1 MIDIKNYSENELK
14 YIQEN
19 YMNKT
24 NKEIADYL
32 HKSINS
38 IKYVANKLGLLK
50 QPHKPWTKDDDQYL
64 IDHYIDLTSEQIA
77 QYLGRTVNSIN
88 ARRDDLKLIRHENW
102 TNEEISYIKENYL
115 EMTHSE
121 MGNHLGRSE
130 GAIRAKCF
138 DLNLYKK
145 EVPWEDWELEFVRN
159 NCMTMTRREISEYL
173 NRSPNAIQVKAA
185 RMGFKKYPY
194 YCNYHYFDEIDTEEK
209 AYWLGFI
216 TADGWIS
223 KNDIGNAGVIGIEL
237 QHNDINHLRKFNK
250 SINGNY
256 KITDRWRT
264 CPISA
269 NPDKLNHMCMIRIF
283 SIAMYDSLEK
293 LGFSNNKSYDF
304 FIPNMRNDLVRHYL
318 RGYFDGDGCFC
329 LSNKSFGVGFITA
342 SMSLKD
348 GIINICKNA
357 NIEVHDYSYVNEYK
371 TIMYTPQ
378 ATKNSEKIKLLD
390 YMYKDA
396 TIYLDRKY
404 KKYLKAK
411 AKYSA
416 IDGLAAQK

>member
-1 MIDIKNYSENELK
+1 MIEIKNYSEKELK
-14 YIQEN
+14 YIQDN
-19 YMNKT
+19 YTNKT

-50 QPHKPWTKDDDQYL
+50 QPHKPWTKDEDQYL

-77 QYLGRTVNSIN
+77 QHLGRTVNSIN
-88 ARRDDLKLIRHENW
+88 TRRDDLKLIRHENW

-159 NCMTMTRREISEYL
+159 NCMTMTRKEISEYL

-194 YCNYHYFDEIDTEEK
+194 YCDYHYFDKIDTEEK

-216 TADGWIS
+216 SADGWIN
-223 KNDIGNAGVIGIEL
+223 KNNKNNAGVVGIEL
-237 QHNDINHLRKFNK
+237 QYNDINHLKKFNK
-250 SINGNY
+250 SIGGNY

-264 CPISA
+264 CSLSKSS
-269 NPDKLNHMCMIRIF
+269 KLNHMCNIRIF
-283 SIAMYDSLEK
+283 SIVMYEALIK
-293 LGFSNNKSYDF
+293 LGFTSNKTYDLGF
-304 FIPNMRNDLVRHYL
+304 PNIPHDLYRHFL
-318 RGYFDGDGCFC
+318 RGNFDGDGCISVSNNRLSVSFC
-329 LSNKSFGVGFITA
+329 TVSKEF
-342 SMSLKD
+342 KD
-348 GIINICKNA
+348 DIIKLANDENI
-357 NIEVHDYSYVNEYK
+357 IMHDYSFVDENNIIVYRPE
-371 TIMYTPQ
+371 

-411 AKYSA
+411 AKYSTT
-416 IDGLAAQK
+416 DGLAAQK